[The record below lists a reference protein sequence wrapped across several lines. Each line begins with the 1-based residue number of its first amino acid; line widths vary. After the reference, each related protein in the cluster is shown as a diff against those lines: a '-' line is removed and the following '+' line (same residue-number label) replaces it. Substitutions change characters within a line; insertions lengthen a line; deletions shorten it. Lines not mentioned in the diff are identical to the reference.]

1 MKDKRDYWA
10 GLATAHR
17 RGEAEGEAK
26 ERSRN
31 EAANA
36 ARDKKIVEY
45 LRANGVSIKLL
56 NAALAIK

>member
-17 RGEAEGEAK
+17 RGEAE

-36 ARDKKIVEY
+36 ARDKRIAEY
-45 LRANGVSIKLL
+45 LSSIGVSAKRIST
-56 NAALAIK
+56 ALAIK

>member
-17 RGEAEGEAK
+17 RGEAEGIAKGEAK
-26 ERSRN
+26 
-31 EAANA
+31 ANRRFA

-56 NAALAIK
+56 NTALAIK